1 MRRGPETLEAHSSS
15 FLLGDLSVEC
25 AVPTE
30 LDTVISQNN
39 ERGKRQRET
48 QRKTWKQIVCEAGEI
63 LEAGREASGQGTS
76 GQGDLTDHE
85 GERNS
90 QGKEGHKERE
100 NESKGLMGS
109 MRHESR

>member
-1 MRRGPETLEAHSSS
+1 M
-15 FLLGDLSVEC
+15 EC

-63 LEAGREASGQGTS
+63 LEARREASGQGTS
-76 GQGDLTDHE
+76 GQGALTGRE

-90 QGKEGHKERE
+90 KKQPGKRGTQRERE
-100 NESKGLMGS
+100 
-109 MRHESR
+109 